1 MNDFYVD
8 FHCHPTLR
16 ALNTLP
22 VNGSRNIWEKTFN
35 NPGLNTPIS
44 RWARIQTREIA
55 KESQANFYA
64 YAENNFRIIF
74 DSLYPVEKTWFRFRK
89 MPSYIV
95 SEKAKEEIML
105 IAFGIEKQRLEY
117 LKRKESY
124 FEELKE
130 SYQFLLDG
138 QGASPDG
145 KYKYKVVAN
154 YQELQDVMIHHPD
167 TMAVVVNIEG
177 AHGLEAGSPKSLLLS
192 ASDHEKLLK
201 ENIADLK
208 SWSCPPFFITLAHH
222 FYNQLCGHARS
233 LKPPINLIFDQ
244 NHGIDWGML
253 DMGWVV
259 VEELLSRKN
268 GRRVLLDI
276 KHMSLKSRMQYYQFI
291 MRHNNIYPEDRIPI
305 ICSHTGVNGYESM
318 EESLWWKDNGKKFR
332 GSYYNNWSINLSNE
346 EIRII
351 HDSGGIVG
359 LMMDKGLLAGPDTLK
374 VVRLM
379 VDVEMKKRIFV
390 RMILDNIFS
399 IIKAVGKRS
408 AWDIITIGSD
418 YDGLITH
425 IDCYENVTKIPVLKM
440 DLIQFLHTTQYK
452 KDLWFELKPE
462 EMMNKIFSTNL
473 YQFLQRNFH

>member
-1 MNDFYVD
+1 
-8 FHCHPTLR
+8 
-16 ALNTLP
+16 
-22 VNGSRNIWEKTFN
+22 
-35 NPGLNTPIS
+35 
-44 RWARIQTREIA
+44 
-55 KESQANFYA
+55 
-64 YAENNFRIIF
+64 
-74 DSLYPVEKTWFRFRK
+74 
-89 MPSYIV
+89 
-95 SEKAKEEIML
+95 
-105 IAFGIEKQRLEY
+105 
-117 LKRKESY
+117 
-124 FEELKE
+124 
-130 SYQFLLDG
+130 
-138 QGASPDG
+138 
-145 KYKYKVVAN
+145 
-154 YQELQDVMIHHPD
+154 
-167 TMAVVVNIEG
+167 
-177 AHGLEAGSPKSLLLS
+177 
-192 ASDHEKLLK
+192 
-201 ENIADLK
+201 
-208 SWSCPPFFITLAHH
+208 
-222 FYNQLCGHARS
+222 
-233 LKPPINLIFDQ
+233 
-244 NHGIDWGML
+244 
-253 DMGWVV
+253 
-259 VEELLSRKN
+259 
-268 GRRVLLDI
+268 
-276 KHMSLKSRMQYYQFI
+276 MQYYQFI

-351 HDSGGIVG
+351 HDSRGIVG